1 MLDTFAKEGAV
12 KPLIKNTLNRG
23 HLCVIERFSSF
34 KGIATIYL
42 SVLKVSFI
50 MDKAIHPNVSAI

>member
-1 MLDTFAKEGAV
+1 MN
-12 KPLIKNTLNRG
+12 PLIKNTLNRG

-34 KGIATIYL
+34 KGIATIYFG
-42 SVLKVSFI
+42 VLKVSFI